1 MRRTWGRCP
10 HCGESVMVEVT
21 ADEPGKI
28 LEHGCDARACEYP
41 GCAINLLKEEMV
53 QFAGGEWYCPDHGL
67 LLAAKDLVS
76 LYRAEGDAD
85 WTAISEI
92 LGDTLPGVVAK
103 VEILHGRKI

>member
-1 MRRTWGRCP
+1 
-10 HCGESVMVEVT
+10 MVEVT

-41 GCAINLLKEEMV
+41 GCAVNSLQEGMV
-53 QFAGGEWYCPDHGL
+53 QFAGGKWYCPDHGL

-92 LGDTLPGVVAK
+92 IGETLPDVLVKA
-103 VEILHGRKI
+103 EAQEARRRL